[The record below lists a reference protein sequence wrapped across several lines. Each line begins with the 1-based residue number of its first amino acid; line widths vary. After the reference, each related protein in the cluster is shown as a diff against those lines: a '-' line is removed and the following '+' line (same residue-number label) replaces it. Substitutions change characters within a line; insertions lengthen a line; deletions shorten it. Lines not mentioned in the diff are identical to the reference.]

1 MAKAKKRVNIDR
13 VKPGGEIV
21 RYMTGVEEENAHK
34 IIRNVNQRDGELV
47 ISSVPY
53 KR

>member
-21 RYMTGVEEENAHK
+21 RYMTGVEEENAK
-34 IIRNVNQRDGELV
+34 RILREVNQRDGELV
-47 ISSVPY
+47 ISPEPY

>member
-13 VKPGGEIV
+13 VEPGGNVV
-21 RYMTGVEEENAHK
+21 RYMTGVEEENAHR
-34 IIRNVNQRDGELV
+34 IIRDVNQREGELV